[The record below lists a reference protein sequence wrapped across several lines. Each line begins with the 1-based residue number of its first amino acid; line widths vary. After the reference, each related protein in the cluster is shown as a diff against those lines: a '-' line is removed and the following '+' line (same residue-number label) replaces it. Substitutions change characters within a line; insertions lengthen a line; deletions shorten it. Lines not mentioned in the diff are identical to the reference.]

1 MKTTTKR
8 IISGIL
14 TIIVIFSM
22 IPVSVFCVS
31 AETTVSGTCGEN
43 AKWSYDKNT
52 ATLSIFGSGAI
63 LDYSNK
69 YGRTTAPWKDF
80 SDVIKFVKV
89 DKGITRI
96 GDSAFTNCQSIIE
109 LIIPN
114 SVIEVGKDSISYCG
128 ELTSITIPGGVKS
141 IGNSAFAGCSK
152 LKSVFFALGVE
163 SIGSCAFQDC
173 VKLSE
178 ITMPDSLL
186 FVYDYAFSNCG
197 NLKKLIVAEGS
208 KSITSSMI
216 VCNDQLEEIVIP
228 NSVRTIDNGAFFGC
242 KKLAYNTYDNAKY
255 IGNKNNPYY
264 ILLEATSKEIV
275 NCDINNETRIIYGDA
290 FNNCTKLLD
299 IVIPDNVMSIGCY
312 AFSGCKKLAY
322 NIYDNAKYI
331 GSKNNPYCV
340 LLEATSSEI
349 VSCDINTETRIICD
363 YAFANCTQLTEIN
376 IPKSVINLNAYS
388 FINCSN
394 LASINVAYD
403 NSIYHSVDNCL
414 IETDAKAL
422 VVGCKTSVIPTGG
435 SVTSIRKW
443 AFAYCNDLSTIV
455 IPKDIDY
462 IYNFDFVGCV
472 DIESVIIQDG
482 VKIIG
487 HYAFWNCDKLQNIII
502 PDSVTAI
509 GNGVFDHFDGT
520 IWIEHDFP
528 PIRYIGGHNSNP
540 LAVQNENLTIYCNK
554 NSTAE
559 KYANSNKIKVQYLN
573 LGLTNTEKYVF
584 LAKEYPQYL
593 NDETVSGY
601 YSMIARDCENVVKQY
616 DNMDNFF
623 LSYAD
628 CLAKGGLNVIA
639 KDLLANLGLGQ
650 TLEEEWG
657 EKNTLQFLKLLQSD
671 VPVVYDALKKVTKR
685 YADVKFVSSLIKT
698 TDDEYIKWLRNDF
711 VKKLC
716 EGGVFTKAE
725 ATEFANQAIK
735 DDEHILANAIK
746 DVNYV
751 IDVADVLIYTAQM
764 IELEIDILET
774 VRDNVSENSLL
785 YKNISNII
793 DNIRKNPSKYGLEK
807 YLSKGMIKF
816 TVDSVS
822 EIGKFS
828 VVYKAVA
835 DNPLLDFDAFYSDLT
850 SASAVVKTVIKLWYN
865 YLYKG
870 AKIDEL
876 YGAIV
881 AYDFYKTIDTA
892 FISKRNELYSCK
904 LNNES
909 VSSKLLSDY
918 RFFYDAR
925 SKALLNYVEAC
936 AKIDKYKQDYPAKF
950 ADTIKNEDSIFN
962 FDNYISFCF
971 KQLQNDIAS
980 GKISCSHKYTYA
992 VSVPETCTS
1001 YGYTQ
1006 VYCAVCE
1013 ELCSS
1018 VSDNPPKPHTYDNSC
1033 DNSCNVCGYIREI
1046 THTYDNDCDPVCNI
1060 CGHERQVNHFF
1071 DNQCDTTCNIC
1082 GYVRSVTHTFNDAW
1096 SSNEEKHW
1104 HTCTVCGVE
1113 KNNISSHIYDNSY
1126 DNICN
1131 VCGYE
1136 RDVEILSGTCGDNAT
1151 WYYNKSDATLT
1162 VSGIGAM
1169 QDLYAANTA
1178 PWQKY
1183 CGSIKSIIISDG
1195 ITSIGNRMFY
1205 GCTNLKSV
1213 SFGKDIT
1220 KIGVQ
1225 AFYGCSALSSI
1236 SIPENVVE
1244 IDSEAFTD
1252 CSSLCSISLSENVIR
1267 IGQCAFSNTA
1277 YYNNLSNWEN
1287 ELLYIGDCLIGRKY
1301 VCTALDYC
1309 IKYGTRLIAD
1319 CAFNNGTLPNS
1330 ISIPDSVKYIGQCY
1344 INEYTAI
1351 IGNPGSAA
1359 EKFAKEKNCPFLQM
1373 NTFTLVSLPTK
1384 TRYIR
1389 GEYIRNGTTV
1399 LDLSGLQGY
1408 VIDESGKLLKKV
1420 YGQSNSNY
1428 QDGVTWEI
1436 DDSTWSVGK
1445 HIITLQCMGYSASF
1459 EIEITENN
1467 ITKITIDNPPKKQEF
1482 VEKCGFGYEYSG
1494 KYDIS
1499 LKGMVFTIYYSDRPA
1514 QQYSY
1519 DSLDW
1524 QMRQNIFLSTPIPQK
1539 DWTTGSQT
1547 CNIEYMG
1554 ITSENSFSVTIKE
1567 NPVSSIEII
1576 SIPQFDLFSG
1586 YYYDGY
1592 GCKVKINYKDGSSKT
1607 VTFKEMA
1614 STGCYQVDGYDIIT
1628 RCDTLNAGENSVSF
1642 SYMGAQADIKVYA
1655 RDIPKIV
1662 SAKLVKSPKTLV
1674 NLTGAVIELEFE
1686 DGTIKQ
1692 IEIFECFQTMFNP
1705 HQIDFVA
1712 VTSVG
1717 NIFITAENNCDCFG
1731 LTEFSINFNYF
1742 LNGNFYNLKAEKA
1755 DGLDLNDAI
1764 SAFQDLYCH
1773 SGGTST
1779 CTERAKCSIC
1789 GKEYGNF
1796 AHKLEYHA
1804 RIEATYNSDGNI
1816 EYWSCS
1822 ECGKLFGDLA
1832 CKTEIQATDIVLP
1845 KITITESSFLDD
1857 EVTIISRSDIIPVGA
1872 TFAVS
1877 KIVSDLQDV
1886 ISYIDVKLIDRNGCE
1901 ILNSDGDFLV
1911 KIKIPNEYE
1920 RKKFKVLQENED
1932 SNLTVIDAI
1941 YENGYISF
1949 NTNCSGKYMIIK
1961 ANYVQGDING
1971 DGILNNRDAAR
1982 LLQYL
1987 AGWNVDYNIDAL
1999 DVNGDGIVN
2008 NRDAARLL
2016 QYLAGWDV
2024 ELF

>member
-1 MKTTTKR
+1 MRTTMKR
-8 IISGIL
+8 IISVIL

-22 IPVSVFCVS
+22 IPASVFCAS

-43 AKWSYDKNT
+43 AKWSYDASTFTITISGTGDMNNFSMIDNVTNVPWTNNIKVG
-52 ATLSIFGSGAI
+52 SI
-63 LDYSNK
+63 K
-69 YGRTTAPWKDF
+69 RV
-80 SDVIKFVKV
+80 VIKN
-89 DKGITRI
+89 GITSI
-96 GDSAFTNCQSIIE
+96 GSYTFFNCSE
-109 LIIPN
+109 LSNISIPN
-114 SVIEVGKDSISYCG
+114 SVKSIGTNAFDNCRSLKSVEIPDGVKEIGDGAFWQCSLTSISIPNSVTSIGKYAFWGCRDLISITIPDSVSFIGVCALADCHALTIINVESGNPRYHSSGNCIIKTDAKALVAGCNTSIIPTDGSVTSICDYAFYNCCSLTSISIPECVTNIGYRAFWGCYSLKSISIPNSVTSIGESAFCG
-128 ELTSITIPGGVKS
+128 CSSLTSVSIPEGVTCIGNDTFSGCSSLTSITIPDSVINIGEDAFRRTGLTSVTIGEGVTRIGEGAFFGCTSLTS
-141 IGNSAFAGCSK
+141 IMIPNSVSFIGTCAFNDCSNLLEMNVASGNGTYYSKDNCIIETMEKTIAFGCNSSIIPTDG
-152 LKSVFFALGVE
+152 SVTKIGEFAFSWCDGLTNIVIPNSISYIDNFAFSNCRRLNSVIIQNGVE
-163 SIGSCAFQDC
+163 SIGYLAFGYCENLQ
-173 VKLSE
+173 V
-178 ITMPDSLL
+178 IT
-186 FVYDYAFSNCG
+186 
-197 NLKKLIVAEGS
+197 
-208 KSITSSMI
+208 
-216 VCNDQLEEIVIP
+216 
-228 NSVRTIDNGAFFGC
+228 
-242 KKLAYNTYDNAKY
+242 
-255 IGNKNNPYY
+255 
-264 ILLEATSKEIV
+264 
-275 NCDINNETRIIYGDA
+275 
-290 FNNCTKLLD
+290 
-299 IVIPDNVMSIGCY
+299 
-312 AFSGCKKLAY
+312 
-322 NIYDNAKYI
+322 
-331 GSKNNPYCV
+331 
-340 LLEATSSEI
+340 
-349 VSCDINTETRIICD
+349 
-363 YAFANCTQLTEIN
+363 
-376 IPKSVINLNAYS
+376 
-388 FINCSN
+388 
-394 LASINVAYD
+394 
-403 NSIYHSVDNCL
+403 
-414 IETDAKAL
+414 
-422 VVGCKTSVIPTGG
+422 
-435 SVTSIRKW
+435 
-443 AFAYCNDLSTIV
+443 
-455 IPKDIDY
+455 
-462 IYNFDFVGCV
+462 
-472 DIESVIIQDG
+472 
-482 VKIIG
+482 
-487 HYAFWNCDKLQNIII
+487 I
-502 PDSVTAI
+502 PDSVTDINITAFDI
-509 GNGVFDHFDGT
+509 IDEKRWWSSTEGYIAGNR
-520 IWIEHDFP
+520 P
-528 PIRYIGGHNSNP
+528 SNI
-540 LAVQNENLTIYCNK
+540 VTIYCNK

-559 KYANSNKIKVQYLN
+559 RYANSNKIKVQYLN
-573 LGLTNTEKYVF
+573 LGLTNAEKYVL
-584 LAKEYPQYL
+584 LAKEYPLYL

-685 YADVKFVSSLIKT
+685 YADVTFVSSLIKT

-725 ATEFANQAIK
+725 ATEFANKAIA
-735 DDEHILANAIK
+735 DDEHILAKAIK

-751 IDVADVLIYTAQM
+751 VDIADVLIYTAQM
-764 IELEIDILET
+764 LELEVDILET

-793 DNIRKNPSKYGLEK
+793 DNIRKDPSKYGLEK

-881 AYDFYKTIDTA
+881 AYDFYETIDTA
-892 FISKRNELYSCK
+892 FTSKLNELYSCK

-950 ADTIKNEDSIFN
+950 ADTIKSEDAIFN

-980 GKISCSHKYTYA
+980 GKISCFHKYTYA

-1071 DNQCDTTCNIC
+1071 DNQCDKTCNIC

-1169 QDLYAANTA
+1169 QDLYATNTA

-1244 IDSEAFTD
+1244 IDSEAFSE
-1252 CSSLCSISLSENVIR
+1252 CSTLCNISLSENIIR

-1359 EKFAKEKNCPFLQM
+1359 EQFAKEKNCPFLQM
-1373 NTFTLVSLPTK
+1373 NKFTLISLPTK
-1384 TRYIR
+1384 TRYIK
-1389 GEYIRNGTTV
+1389 GEYIRNGTTE

-1408 VIDESGKLLKKV
+1408 VIDKSGKLLKKV

-1428 QDGVTWEI
+1428 QDDVTWKI

-1467 ITKITIDNPPKKQEF
+1467 IKKITIDNPPKKQEF
-1482 VEKCGFGYEYSG
+1482 VEKCGLSYEYSE

-1524 QMRQNIFLSTPIPQK
+1524 QMRQNIFLSTPMPQK

-1554 ITSENSFSVTIKE
+1554 ITSENSFSVIIKE

-1607 VTFKEMA
+1607 VTLKEMA
-1614 STGCYQVDGYDIIT
+1614 NTGCYQVDGYDIIT

-1662 SAKLVKSPKTLV
+1662 SAKLVKSPKTLE
-1674 NLTGAVIELEFE
+1674 NLTSAVIELEFE
-1686 DGTIKQ
+1686 DGTTKQ

-1705 HQIDFVA
+1705 HQIDVVA
-1712 VTSVG
+1712 ATSVG
-1717 NIFITAENNCDCFG
+1717 NIFMTAENNCDCFG
-1731 LTEFSINFNYF
+1731 LTEFSINFNYC

-1773 SGGTST
+1773 SGGIST

-1845 KITITESSFLDD
+1845 RITITERSFLDD
-1857 EVTIISRSDIIPVGA
+1857 EVTIVSRSDIIPVGA
-1872 TFAVS
+1872 TFDVN

-1886 ISYIDVKLIDRNGCE
+1886 ISYIDVKLIDSNGRE

-1932 SNLTVIDAI
+1932 GNLTVIDAI

-1949 NTNCSGKYMIIK
+1949 NTNCSGRYMIIK
-1961 ANYVQGDING
+1961 ANYVPGDING
-1971 DGILNNRDAAR
+1971 DGIPNNRDAAR

-1987 AGWNVDYNIDAL
+1987 AGWDVDYNVDAL

>member
-1 MKTTTKR
+1 MKTQNFKKNNLKLQEGSLMEKNNTKTNYDVPVHCGRKLLLRPRKLLSFLLAVLIILSAVPSSLVFASTGTVKSGTTGDCTWTLDGTTLT
-8 IISGIL
+8 ISGNGRMDDYSDYSSDNMQKPWYDKRAVIEN
-14 TIIVIFSM
+14 IVIKEGVTYIGRQAFSGCT
-22 IPVSVFCVS
+22 S
-31 AETTVSGTCGEN
+31 
-43 AKWSYDKNT
+43 
-52 ATLSIFGSGAI
+52 
-63 LDYSNK
+63 
-69 YGRTTAPWKDF
+69 
-80 SDVIKFVKV
+80 
-89 DKGITRI
+89 
-96 GDSAFTNCQSIIE
+96 
-109 LIIPN
+109 
-114 SVIEVGKDSISYCG
+114 
-128 ELTSITIPGGVKS
+128 LTSITIPNSVTS
-141 IGNSAFAGCSK
+141 IGQRAF
-152 LKSVFFALGVE
+152 LDTFYYNTKSNWQNGVLYLGNCLIFAKYDLVKGDYWVQQGTTCIADDAFSCCRELE
-163 SIGSCAFQDC
+163 SI
-173 VKLSE
+173 
-178 ITMPDSLL
+178 T
-186 FVYDYAFSNCG
+186 
-197 NLKKLIVAEGS
+197 
-208 KSITSSMI
+208 
-216 VCNDQLEEIVIP
+216 IP
-228 NSVRTIDNGAFFGC
+228 NSVISIGERAFSGC
-242 KKLAYNTYDNAKY
+242 SELTHAIIGEGVTNIGDSAFSGCAELKGINIPNNVLSIGKSAFYGCRGLTHAIIGEGVTSIGEKAFYNCNSLLTVDFNA
-255 IGNKNNPYY
+255 I
-264 ILLEATSKEIV
+264 
-275 NCDINNETRIIYGDA
+275 
-290 FNNCTKLLD
+290 NCTEMGRWFVDIWASWECDTVFNGCVSLTTVNIGEKVTNIPARAFYNCASLTTVNFNAINCSNCSKMNTPLNPGPVLD
-299 IVIPDNVMSIGCY
+299 GRTFSAFEECSNLTKVNIGKRVTNIPEYAFYKTGLISITIPDNVTNIGIL
-312 AFSGCKKLAY
+312 AFF
-322 NIYDNAKYI
+322 
-331 GSKNNPYCV
+331 P
-340 LLEATSSEI
+340 
-349 VSCDINTETRIICD
+349 
-363 YAFANCTQLTEIN
+363 NCIL
-376 IPKSVINLNAYS
+376 
-388 FINCSN
+388 
-394 LASINVAYD
+394 
-403 NSIYHSVDNCL
+403 
-414 IETDAKAL
+414 
-422 VVGCKTSVIPTGG
+422 
-435 SVTSIRKW
+435 
-443 AFAYCNDLSTIV
+443 
-455 IPKDIDY
+455 
-462 IYNFDFVGCV
+462 
-472 DIESVIIQDG
+472 
-482 VKIIG
+482 
-487 HYAFWNCDKLQNIII
+487 
-502 PDSVTAI
+502 
-509 GNGVFDHFDGT
+509 
-520 IWIEHDFP
+520 
-528 PIRYIGGHNSNP
+528 
-540 LAVQNENLTIYCNK
+540 IYCNE
-554 NSTAE
+554 NSYAKRYAE
-559 KYANSNKIKVQYLN
+559 KYGIKTSRIISE
-573 LGLTNTEKYVF
+573 LTNAEKYVL

-623 LSYAD
+623 LSYTE

-685 YADVKFVSSLIKT
+685 YADVTFVSSLIKT

-735 DDEHILANAIK
+735 DDEHILAKAIK

-751 IDVADVLIYTAQM
+751 VDVADVLIYTAQM
-764 IELEIDILET
+764 LELEVDILET

-881 AYDFYKTIDTA
+881 AYDFYETIDTA
-892 FISKRNELYSCK
+892 FTSKLNELYSCK

-950 ADTIKNEDSIFN
+950 ADTIKSEDSIFN

-980 GKISCSHKYTYA
+980 GKISCFHKYTYA

-1060 CGHERQVNHFF
+1060 CGYERQVNHFF

-1151 WYYNKSDATLT
+1151 WHYNKSDATFT

-1169 QDLYAANTA
+1169 QDLYATNAA
-1178 PWQKY
+1178 PWQNY
-1183 CGSIKSIIISDG
+1183 CDSIKSIIISDG
-1195 ITSIGNRMFY
+1195 ITSIGDRMFY

-1244 IDSEAFTD
+1244 IDSEAFSE
-1252 CSSLCSISLSENVIR
+1252 CSTLCNISLSENIIR
-1267 IGQCAFSNTA
+1267 IGQCAFFNTA

-1359 EKFAKEKNCPFLQM
+1359 EQFAKEKNCPFLQM
-1373 NTFTLVSLPTK
+1373 NKFTLISLPTK
-1384 TRYIR
+1384 TRYIK

-1408 VIDESGKLLKKV
+1408 VIDESGKLLKKG

-1428 QDGVTWEI
+1428 QDGVTWKI

-1482 VEKCGFGYEYSG
+1482 VEKCGLSYEYSE

-1524 QMRQNIFLSTPIPQK
+1524 QMRQNIFLSTPISQK

-1554 ITSENSFSVTIKE
+1554 ITSENSFSVIIKE

-1607 VTFKEMA
+1607 VTLKEMA
-1614 STGCYQVDGYDIIT
+1614 NTGCYQVDGYDIIT

-1662 SAKLVKSPKTLV
+1662 SAKLVKSPKTLE

-1686 DGTIKQ
+1686 DGTTKQ

-1705 HQIDFVA
+1705 HQIDVVA
-1712 VTSVG
+1712 ATSVG
-1717 NIFITAENNCDCFG
+1717 NIFMTAENNCDCFG
-1731 LTEFSINFNYF
+1731 LTEFSINFNYC

-1773 SGGTST
+1773 SGGIST

-1845 KITITESSFLDD
+1845 KITITERSFLDD
-1857 EVTIISRSDIIPVGA
+1857 EVAIVSRSDIIPVGA
-1872 TFAVS
+1872 TFDVS

-1886 ISYIDVKLIDRNGCE
+1886 ISYIDVKLIDSNGRE

-1932 SNLTVIDAI
+1932 GNLTVIDAI

-1949 NTNCSGKYMIIK
+1949 NTNYSGRYMIIK
-1961 ANYVQGDING
+1961 ANYVPGDI
-1971 DGILNNRDAAR
+1971 
-1982 LLQYL
+1982 
-1987 AGWNVDYNIDAL
+1987 
-1999 DVNGDGIVN
+1999 NGDGIVN

-2024 ELF
+2024 DYNIDALDVNGDGIINNRDAARLLQYLAGWDVELF